1 MFARTRTYSPDLHDM
16 AYRRLQWFLWL
27 LTLHAA
33 SSQYVGDKMNLK
45 CDVIETANDCYKIS
59 TGGRDY
65 RGQMRV
71 TDSGL
76 ECQRWSSQQ
85 PHAHDNT
92 PQEYPDKGLD
102 SNFCRNPSPTDS
114 QSGRYIRPWCYTTD
128 PNKRFEFCPVSPCNS
143 SLKQQGTSVSSRLE
157 SQLERQNATIQEQRR
172 NLEAQ
177 WRNIK
182 ELLQGRDSGPVDL
195 TIEECQLCTQGE
207 WCDVSTAPP
216 TCIPC
221 SSCPNGY
228 KSQAQC
234 SGATDTVCVDIDECT
249 ANRMNNCEKDQTC
262 VNVPGSFYCMGKYIL
277 CGPNQFYNTNTQQCQ
292 KCRRCM
298 GDGSRTIVPCHLVSD
313 TLCSPPVPNLFSAL
327 YLSEIRNNS
336 YNNIPGGDK
345 LKLRPIRSSN
355 DSYFSRDQSYQN
367 VILEKAGFALVD
379 INYALKHTCSNYMQL
394 SVDWDGVPEAG
405 TRLKQT
411 VGRYYQS
418 STVSTAMAVTPGETL
433 GVEIRSNN
441 RECYPPGDRTT
452 TQLKEVADVE
462 RSGPFSIL
470 WLSHKT
476 GAALLKASMQQ
487 ATYEGSWRVDF
498 ELQSISDPYMLQLK
512 SSNFISFRREGN
524 VRFSFHQAMYLQ
536 GLACSGP
543 EGVVMVPKLLRRGGG
558 TVKLLQ
564 HMNVGVNMQ
573 YMTLVTGA
581 AVPVQAG
588 DRLFMEIESA
598 RDCTMYFLGS
608 DSGIGG
614 LNVLWL
620 PHQKSAVL
628 MGELYN
634 NGQLEGVAQRQVLRF
649 TEKNNTDSSIL
660 KLNKNGRVMFLKP
673 GRVNVNYHQNIIHSC
688 DYASITA
695 YYQGLAIP
703 DPVPF
708 MQQVLG
714 NTNAKAEG
722 IYLSGSYDVEEGS
735 QIYLQMTCK
744 RGRIN
749 GVGEGHFSTLSV
761 LWIMP

>member
-1 MFARTRTYSPDLHDM
+1 MLVSTYIPSLYDM
-16 AYRRLQWFLWL
+16 ACERLKWLLWL
-27 LTLHAA
+27 LALQAA

-45 CDVIETANDCYKIS
+45 CDVIEAGTDCFKVS

-65 RGQMRV
+65 RGQVRV

-76 ECQRWSSQQ
+76 DCQRWSAQQ
-85 PHAHDNT
+85 PHGHENT
-92 PQEYPDKGLD
+92 PQNYPDKALD
-102 SNFCRNPSPTDS
+102 SNFCRNPAP
-114 QSGRYIRPWCYTTD
+114 SGVDLYSRPWCYTTD
-128 PNKRFEFCPVSPCNS
+128 PDKRWEFCPVSPCNDL
-143 SLKQQGTSVSSRLE
+143 LKQQGISASSRLE

-177 WRNIK
+177 WRNIR

-221 SSCPNGY
+221 SSCPSGY

-234 SGATDTVCVDIDECT
+234 SGATDTVCVDIDECA

-262 VNVPGSFYCMGKYIL
+262 VNVPGSFYCMGKFIL
-277 CGPNQFYNTNTQQCQ
+277 CGPNQFYNRYTEQCQ

-313 TLCSPPVPNLFSAL
+313 TMCSPPVPNLFSAL
-327 YLSEIRNNS
+327 YLSEVRNNS
-336 YNNIPGGDK
+336 YTNLPGGDK

-355 DSYFSRDQSYQN
+355 DSYFSRDPSYQN
-367 VILEKAGFALVD
+367 IILEKAGFTLVD
-379 INYALKHTCSNYMQL
+379 INYALKHTCANYMQL

-441 RECYPPGDRTT
+441 RECFPPGDRAP
-452 TQLKEVADVE
+452 TQLKEVADVD
-462 RSGPFSIL
+462 RSGPLSIL

-476 GAALLKASMQQ
+476 GAALLKAFMQQ

-524 VRFSFHQAMYLQ
+524 VRFSFHQSMYLQ

-649 TEKNNTDSSIL
+649 TEKNNTDPAVL
-660 KLNKNGRVMFLKP
+660 KLNKNGRVTFLKP

-749 GVGEGHFSTLSV
+749 GVGERHFSTLSV

>member
-1 MFARTRTYSPDLHDM
+1 
-16 AYRRLQWFLWL
+16 
-27 LTLHAA
+27 
-33 SSQYVGDKMNLK
+33 MNRHS
-45 CDVIETANDCYKIS
+45 CSHYC
-59 TGGRDY
+59 
-65 RGQMRV
+65 
-71 TDSGL
+71 
-76 ECQRWSSQQ
+76 
-85 PHAHDNT
+85 
-92 PQEYPDKGLD
+92 LD
-102 SNFCRNPSPTDS
+102 S
-114 QSGRYIRPWCYTTD
+114 RPPEAAGHLCLQ
-128 PNKRFEFCPVSPCNS
+128 PPGVSA
-143 SLKQQGTSVSSRLE
+143 GAA
-157 SQLERQNATIQEQRR
+157 ERHHTGAAEEPRGAV
-172 NLEAQ
+172 E
-177 WRNIK
+177 K
-182 ELLQGRDSGPVDL
+182 HQGRDSGPVDL

-221 SSCPNGY
+221 SSCPSGY

-234 SGATDTVCVDIDECT
+234 SGATDTVCVDIDECA

-262 VNVPGSFYCMGKYIL
+262 VNVPGSFYCMGKFIL
-277 CGPNQFYNTNTQQCQ
+277 CGPNQFYNRYTEQCQ

-327 YLSEIRNNS
+327 YLSEVRNNS
-336 YNNIPGGDK
+336 YTNLPGGDK

-355 DSYFSRDQSYQN
+355 DSYFSRDPSYQN
-367 VILEKAGFALVD
+367 IILEKAGFTLVD
-379 INYALKHTCSNYMQL
+379 INYALKHTCANYMQL

-441 RECYPPGDRTT
+441 RECFPPGDRAP
-452 TQLKEVADVE
+452 TQLKEVADVD
-462 RSGPFSIL
+462 RSGPLSIL

-476 GAALLKASMQQ
+476 GAALLKAFMQQ

-524 VRFSFHQAMYLQ
+524 VRFSFHQSMYLQ

-543 EGVVMVPKLLRRGGG
+543 EGVVMVPKLLHRGGG

-573 YMTLVTGA
+573 YMTLVTGS

-620 PHQKSAVL
+620 PHKKSAVL

-649 TEKNNTDSSIL
+649 TEKNNTDPAVL
-660 KLNKNGRVMFLKP
+660 KLNKNGRVTFLKP

-695 YYQGLAIP
+695 YYQGLAIA